1 MIYIEYLLI
10 ENFII
15 NFIILYVV
23 ARITRTKISK
33 LRLFISSTI
42 GAIYTLIVYYPSMDF
57 MGKFLIKFSI
67 SILMVI
73 LAYNPGKLQQFIKQ
87 FSAFY
92 LVSFIFAGA
101 IMGIFYIV
109 NNNYYLI
116 KFSFKDSRELYKYLI
131 IGIIVATILLFSIFK
146 YYKKRLNKEN
156 YLTSIAIGLK
166 DKEVNFVALIDTGNS
181 LKEPITQKPVIIAE
195 YLAVE
200 KILPDSIKNMYS
212 DHKEL
217 DLNIIAKVMEEIGDD
232 IKLRLIPFKSIGND
246 SGILIGF
253 KPDIIKI
260 YLEEE
265 IKKPANETIVAIYN
279 DKLTLDEGYSGL
291 LHPEILE

>member
-23 ARITRTKISK
+23 GRITRTKIYK
-33 LRLFISSTI
+33 LRLFISAII
-42 GAIYTLIVYYPSMDF
+42 GTIYTLIVYYPSMEF
-57 MGKFLIKFSI
+57 MGKFLIKFFI

-73 LAYNPGKLQQFIKQ
+73 LAYNPENLSQFIKQ
-87 FSAFY
+87 FSGFY
-92 LVSFIFAGA
+92 LVSFMFAGA
-101 IMGIFYIV
+101 IMGIFYIL

-116 KFSFKDSRELYKYLI
+116 NFSFSNFRELSRYLI
-131 IGIIVATILLFSIFK
+131 IGIILATILLFSIFK
-146 YYKKRLNKEN
+146 YYQKRLSREN

-166 DKEVNFVALIDTGNS
+166 DKEVNFIALIDTGNS

-195 YLAVE
+195 YLALE
-200 KILPDSIKNMYS
+200 KILPESIRDMYLAN
-212 DHKEL
+212 KEL

-246 SGILIGF
+246 SGILMGF
-253 KPDIIKI
+253 KPDTIKI
-260 YLEEE
+260 YLEDE
-265 IKKPANETIVAIYN
+265 IKRPNTDTIVAIYN
-279 DKLTLDEGYSGL
+279 DKLAVDEGYSGL

>member
-23 ARITRTKISK
+23 ARITRTKIYK

-42 GAIYTLIVYYPSMDF
+42 GTIYTLIVYYPSMEF
-57 MGKFLIKFSI
+57 MGKFLIKFAI

-73 LAYNPGKLQQFIKQ
+73 LAYNPEKLPQFIKQ
-87 FSAFY
+87 FSTFY

-101 IMGIFYIV
+101 IMGIFYIL

-116 KFSFKDSRELYKYLI
+116 KFSFSNFIELSRYLI
-131 IGIIVATILLFSIFK
+131 IGIIVAIILLFSILK
-146 YYKKRLNKEN
+146 YYQKRLSREN

-166 DKEVNFVALIDTGNS
+166 DKEVNFIALIDTGNS

-195 YLAVE
+195 YLAIE
-200 KILPDSIKNMYS
+200 KILPHSIRDMYLNN
-212 DHKEL
+212 KEL

-246 SGILIGF
+246 SGILIG
-253 KPDIIKI
+253 
-260 YLEEE
+260 
-265 IKKPANETIVAIYN
+265 
-279 DKLTLDEGYSGL
+279 
-291 LHPEILE
+291 